1 MTRTGNEY
9 GEETI
14 RKAVMVTA
22 GTGTAG
28 DPSTYEYVRAAR
40 ILKDEHNLEIP
51 EANLRRWVREHPD
64 YVSAVQIALS
74 LKSERNIYEIVEL
87 SSEIVLAGLK
97 DLKRRM
103 DEDGLR
109 LTTTDLK
116 QLSVLNGVAIDKVK
130 IICASRDAANKIPGQ
145 QEIIFTADSAQEFRD
160 KDGNLHYGLD
170 GNPIAQH
177 PGQTTIGEQS
187 PSGEA

>member
-1 MTRTGNEY
+1 MTRTGNNY
-9 GEETI
+9 DEETI
-14 RKAVMVTA
+14 RKAVMITA

-28 DPSTYEYVRAAR
+28 DPSTYEYVKASR
-40 ILKDEHNLEIP
+40 ILKDEHGLEIS

-74 LKSERNIYEIVEL
+74 LKSEKNIYEIVEL

-103 DEDGLR
+103 DDEGLH

-116 QLSVLNGVAIDKVK
+116 QLAVINGVGIDKVK
-130 IICASRDAANKIPGQ
+130 IISASRDAANKIPGQ
-145 QEIIFTADSAQEFRD
+145 TEIVFEAGSAALFTD
-160 KDGNLHYGLD
+160 KDGNQHYDVNGD
-170 GNPIAQH
+170 PIPQH
-177 PGQTTIGEQS
+177 PGQTDFGALAGE
-187 PSGEA
+187 GES

>member
-1 MTRTGNEY
+1 MSRTGNAWD
-9 GEETI
+9 EETI

-28 DPSTYEYVRAAR
+28 DPSTYEYVKASR

-87 SSEIVLAGLK
+87 SSEIVLTGLK

-103 DEDGLR
+103 DEEGLH

-130 IICASRDAANKIPGQ
+130 IISASRNAANNIPGQ

-160 KDGNLHYGLD
+160 KDGNQHYDINGD
-170 GNPIAQH
+170 PIPQH
-177 PGQTTIGEQS
+177 PAQTGIGDIAGA
-187 PSGEA
+187 GE